1 MPTGTAFMPDVS
13 SLALFLVAVLALN
26 LTPGPDMLF
35 CFANG
40 VGRGRAAG
48 AVAALGIGAGSAVHT
63 LAAALGVAGL
73 LAASPLLFDA
83 VRLAGAAYLFWLA
96 WRALSAPLP
105 APGAADVHAAG
116 RGGLGRIFL
125 QGLVTNVLNPKVA
138 LFFIAFLPQFAVPA
152 NGPVWPQMLLLGGVL
167 SVSGTLVNAVVG
179 IGAGGLGG
187 LFGRNPRIARL
198 QRWLTAG
205 IFAGLAARLVLAG
218 GRAA

>member
-1 MPTGTAFMPDVS
+1 MPDDS

-48 AVAALGIGAGSAVHT
+48 AVAALGIGAGSVVHT
-63 LAAALGVAGL
+63 LAAALGAAGL

-83 VRLAGAAYLFWLA
+83 VRFAGAAYLFWLA
-96 WRALSAPLP
+96 WRALSAPLS
-105 APGAADVHAAG
+105 AAGAAGAGVEAAG
-116 RGGLGRIFL
+116 RSGLGRVFL

-152 NGPVWPQMLLLGGVL
+152 DGPVWQQMLLLGGVL
-167 SVSGTLVNAVVG
+167 SVSGTLVNAAVG
-179 IGAGGLGG
+179 VGAGGLGG
-187 LFGRNPRIARL
+187 LFGRNPRIARV

-205 IFAGLAARLVLAG
+205 IFAGLAARLALTG
-218 GRAA
+218 GRTA